1 MIDLIFV
8 KTHELASFAK
18 VLLDNSNDRFLH
30 FFLQNMVLST
40 GVDIIE
46 EFFAATFVL
55 VFGFSVC
62 FSGGLSLCE
71 VILETGI
78 VLTSQR
84 FDCNSDLLA
93 EIVG

>member
-1 MIDLIFV
+1 
-8 KTHELASFAK
+8 
-18 VLLDNSNDRFLH
+18 
-30 FFLQNMVLST
+30 MVLST

-46 EFFAATFVL
+46 EFFATTFVL

-62 FSGGLSLCE
+62 FSSGLSLCE

-78 VLTSQR
+78 VLTGQG
-84 FDCNSDLLA
+84 FNCNSDLLA